1 MSILTRNSVGI
12 EITRNELRLATIR
25 YGKEPLLDG
34 YQTVPLPPETL
45 RPSHREPNILDPGKF
60 AAQLTNGHLKLLTKT
75 KRIALSLPDSTGRVM
90 LLDLD
95 TRFKSREEGADI
107 IRWKLKKNL
116 SLDTQDL
123 HIDYQV
129 LAERESGEVAVL
141 AGMIARP
148 VVAQYEEMF
157 LSVGLEPVKIDFTT
171 FNLYRFFAKRLD
183 LAENA
188 AFIALYGNVISILIF
203 CDGILEFYRA
213 KELGDRGS
221 EPNRIFQEISSSLLI
236 YRNKQPGR
244 AVQEVF
250 CAADHERSE
259 EVAAMAGEAASVEP
273 VLFDPCRFISCRE
286 GISADRSTLFTLAAS
301 MGAAV
306 RNL

>member
-1 MSILTRNSVGI
+1 MSILTTHSVGI
-12 EITRNELRLATIR
+12 EITRDELRLATVR
-25 YGKEPLLDG
+25 HGKEPFLDG
-34 YQTVPLPPETL
+34 YQTVPLPPDTL

-60 AAQLTNGHLKLLTKT
+60 AAQLTSGHLKLLTKT
-75 KRIALSLPDSTGRVM
+75 KRVALSLPDSIGRVM

-95 TRFKSREEGADI
+95 TRFKNRDEGADI

-123 HIDYQV
+123 YIDYQV

-148 VVAQYEEMF
+148 VVTQYEELF
-157 LSVGLEPVKIDFTT
+157 LSVGMEPVKIDFTT

-203 CDGILEFYRA
+203 CDGILEFYRT
-213 KELGDRGS
+213 KELGERSS

-244 AVQEVF
+244 AVQELF
-250 CAADHERSE
+250 CVGDPERGE
-259 EVAAMAGEAASVEP
+259 ELAAMAGEAASLEP
-273 VLFDPCRFISCRE
+273 VTLDPCRFIACRD
-286 GISADRSTLFTLAAS
+286 GLSADRSTLFTLAAS
-301 MGAAV
+301 MGAAI
-306 RNL
+306 RNP